1 MRAALPPPLRISRRC
16 RYVIMAIGLIV
27 VVGAIV
33 MVRIADDATPW
44 LVVGFLAL
52 VVPVVVALKKD

>member
-1 MRAALPPPLRISRRC
+1 MPPLRISRRC

-27 VVGAIV
+27 IVGAIV
-33 MVRIADDATPW
+33 MVQIADDAMPW

-52 VVPVVVALKKD
+52 VGLAAVALKKDVT

>member
-1 MRAALPPPLRISRRC
+1 MPPLRISRRC
-16 RYVIMAIGLIV
+16 RYAIMAIAFIV
-27 VVGAIV
+27 IAGAVV

-52 VVPVVVALKKD
+52 VVLAAVALKQDVT